1 MKIAITGGDGLLS
14 TEILKLDNS
23 FVGFDKK
30 TLNVFDYNSF
40 SVLNN
45 FDVILHTAALK
56 DVTKIPGN
64 EINFIKTNIIGTA
77 NISNY
82 CLKHNKKLV
91 YISTD
96 YVYRGEGN
104 HKETDSVYPFNNY
117 AWSKLGGECSVRFLK
132 NSLIIRTSFGPSI
145 FPYKKAFTNFY
156 TSKDYVDIIAPLI
169 IKAIKNNLQGV
180 INIGTKRKS
189 IFTWANQ
196 RNKISKSKGI
206 EKDFSLN
213 TEKFYKICE

>member
-1 MKIAITGGDGLLS
+1 MRIAVTGGDGLLS

-23 FVGFDKK
+23 FIGFNKK
-30 TLNVFDYNSF
+30 TLNVLNYNSF
-40 SVLNN
+40 SILDS

-64 EINFIKTNIIGTA
+64 EINFVKTNIIGTA

-82 CLKHNKKLV
+82 CLEHDKKLV

-96 YVYRGEGN
+96 YVYKGEGN

-117 AWSKLGGECSVRFLK
+117 AWSKLGGECSVRFVK
-132 NSLIIRTSFGPSI
+132 NHLIIRTSFGPSI
-145 FPYKKAFTNFY
+145 LPYKKVFTNFY

-169 IKAIKNNLQGV
+169 IKAIKNNLQGI

-189 IFTWANQ
+189 IFDWANQ

>member
-1 MKIAITGGDGLLS
+1 MRIAVTGGDGLLS

-23 FVGFDKK
+23 FTGFSKK
-30 TLNVFDYNSF
+30 TLNILDYNSF
-40 SVLNN
+40 SVLND
-45 FDVILHTAALK
+45 FDIILHTAALK
-56 DVTKIPGN
+56 DVTKISSN

-82 CLKHNKKLV
+82 CLEHNKKLV

-96 YVYRGEGN
+96 YVYKGEGD

-117 AWSKLGGECSVRFLK
+117 AWSKLGGECSVRFVK
-132 NSLIIRTSFGPSI
+132 NHLIIRTSFGPSI
-145 FPYKKAFTNFY
+145 LPYEKAYTNFY

-169 IKAIKNNLQGV
+169 IKAIKNNLQGI

-189 IFTWANQ
+189 IFDWANQ
-196 RNKISKSKGI
+196 RNKISKSKGT

-213 TEKFYKICE
+213 TEKFCKICE